1 LVHKCLMKFNV
12 PEVCRLLMLTKSSIL
27 PITFTLTKEKGFNPA
42 LFPET
47 RSYEPAL
54 TAIQWFNGSY
64 AEPNLMHVGPTD
76 VPRTN
81 NDDDE
86 EEIQEEWYVPKELK
100 IIRSTHYR
108 HIFGVEN
115 MESQTYTN
123 LRISNNA
130 SLSHTIRGNSSFYAV
145 PWEGTGGRL
154 AIFPLS
160 KPGRVGVDVP
170 TVETRFTIHDFD
182 FNPFHPTIIAIG
194 GDDSTIKI
202 FEIPQ
207 EGLKPS
213 DNIIDHRSLL
223 SGHKGKV
230 NTVDF
235 HRSIDNLL
243 VTSSYDNTIRLWD
256 INHESPLRTISG
268 LDESVIN
275 LDWNYLG
282 DLLVASCKDRTIR
295 IFDARQQSAIY
306 QGPDIGGSKGSK
318 VSWLGQKD
326 KIFTVGFS
334 TRNERKYM
342 ITDFRKLDVSLTS
355 ERIDYEAG
363 ILDPFYDEDTE
374 VMMLWGKGDTS
385 IKFYEIVDEAPY
397 CHFLTE
403 YNTIVMQTGMAFLHK
418 TSCDVREVE
427 IAKVL
432 KLTLNSMIPISI
444 RVPRTKKD
452 YFQDDI
458 YPDTRSLEPSMSSED
473 YVNSSEVEPPRL
485 LNLNPGL
492 ELLSSIPKE
501 VRRVKKV
508 KGNEKDRDVG
518 VDTVNKLYEN
528 MLDLKE
534 DEDVLLPGEDRE
546 GVGSDEW
553 GDKSDSDD

>member
-1 LVHKCLMKFNV
+1 
-12 PEVCRLLMLTKSSIL
+12 
-27 PITFTLTKEKGFNPA
+27 
-42 LFPET
+42 
-47 RSYEPAL
+47 
-54 TAIQWFNGSY
+54 
-64 AEPNLMHVGPTD
+64 
-76 VPRTN
+76 
-81 NDDDE
+81 
-86 EEIQEEWYVPKELK
+86 
-100 IIRSTHYR
+100 
-108 HIFGVEN
+108 
-115 MESQTYTN
+115 
-123 LRISNNA
+123 
-130 SLSHTIRGNSSFYAV
+130 
-145 PWEGTGGRL
+145 
-154 AIFPLS
+154 
-160 KPGRVGVDVP
+160 
-170 TVETRFTIHDFD
+170 
-182 FNPFHPTIIAIG
+182 
-194 GDDSTIKI
+194 
-202 FEIPQ
+202 
-207 EGLKPS
+207 
-213 DNIIDHRSLL
+213 
-223 SGHKGKV
+223 
-230 NTVDF
+230 
-235 HRSIDNLL
+235 
-243 VTSSYDNTIRLWD
+243 
-256 INHESPLRTISG
+256 
-268 LDESVIN
+268 
-275 LDWNYLG
+275 
-282 DLLVASCKDRTIR
+282 
-295 IFDARQQSAIY
+295 
-306 QGPDIGGSKGSK
+306 
-318 VSWLGQKD
+318 
-326 KIFTVGFS
+326 
-334 TRNERKYM
+334 M